1 MLSFWNGAFVT
12 RGRVAGGDVGAPGPI
27 GYPRMQMEPTTEPQS
42 QPEPL
47 PEPLPAPLPEPPE
60 QRDVR
65 VLRPARAG
73 NLTTNWSTAFWL
85 GWALVAG
92 GFAAVWYSSR
102 ITGMATWW
110 LGPET
115 APRLIFVSLIPFV
128 APIGLAVMTLTH
140 RRWLPFWGILGA
152 AITAGVAIGDIGGPA
167 RYAAIEFA
175 LAAGGLLVSV
185 ASIAGLLRDAP
196 TDPTSR

>member
-1 MLSFWNGAFVT
+1 
-12 RGRVAGGDVGAPGPI
+12 
-27 GYPRMQMEPTTEPQS
+27 MEPTPEPQAD
-42 QPEPL
+42 EL
-47 PEPLPAPLPEPPE
+47 PTPAAAAPSSTLPPPPDDE
-60 QRDVR
+60 LDRRDVR
-65 VLRPARAG
+65 IAQLLRAG
-73 NLTTNWSTAFWL
+73 HLTTNWSTAFWL

-115 APRLIFVSLIPFV
+115 APRIILVSLIPFT

-140 RRWLPFWGILGA
+140 RRWLPYWGVLGA
-152 AITAGVAIGDIGGPA
+152 AITAAVAAGDIGGPA
-167 RYAAIEFA
+167 RYFVVEFA

-196 TDPTSR
+196 TDAASR

>member
-1 MLSFWNGAFVT
+1 M
-12 RGRVAGGDVGAPGPI
+12 
-27 GYPRMQMEPTTEPQS
+27 GYPPWQMEPTTEPQP
-42 QPEPL
+42 QPDALPDPLATPL
-47 PEPLPAPLPEPPE
+47 PSPLPEPPE

-65 VLRPARAG
+65 VVRPVRAG
-73 NLTTNWSTAFWL
+73 NLTANWGTAFWL

-92 GFAAVWYSSR
+92 GFAAVWYSAR

-115 APRLIFVSLIPFV
+115 APRLIFISLIPFV

-140 RRWLPFWGILGA
+140 RRWLPFWGIAGA
-152 AITAGVAIGDIGGPA
+152 AVTALVAWGDIGGPA
-167 RYAAIEFA
+167 RYFAIEFA

>member
-1 MLSFWNGAFVT
+1 M
-12 RGRVAGGDVGAPGPI
+12 
-27 GYPRMQMEPTTEPQS
+27 GYPPRQMEPTTEPQPQPES
-42 QPEPL
+42 LPEPL
-47 PEPLPAPLPEPPE
+47 AEPLPAPLPQPLPEPPAPHHA
-60 QRDVR
+60 RATRLV
-65 VLRPARAG
+65 RAG

-92 GFAAVWYSSR
+92 GFAAVWYSAR

-115 APRLIFVSLIPFV
+115 APRIIFVSLIPFV

-140 RRWLPFWGILGA
+140 RRWLPFWGIAGA
-152 AITAGVAIGDIGGPA
+152 AVTALVAWGDIGGPA
-167 RYAAIEFA
+167 RYFAIEFA

-185 ASIAGLLRDAP
+185 ASFAGLLRDAP

>member
-1 MLSFWNGAFVT
+1 
-12 RGRVAGGDVGAPGPI
+12 
-27 GYPRMQMEPTTEPQS
+27 MEPITEPQLE
-42 QPEPL
+42 QPD
-47 PEPLPAPLPEPPE
+47 
-60 QRDVR
+60 RRVVR
-65 VLRPARAG
+65 HLRAG

-85 GWALVAG
+85 GWALVAA

-115 APRLIFVSLIPFV
+115 APRLILVSLVPFV
-128 APIGLAVMTLTH
+128 APIGLAVLTLTH

-152 AITAGVAIGDIGGPA
+152 AVTALVAVGDIGGPA
-167 RYAAIEFA
+167 RYFAIEFA

-185 ASIAGLLRDAP
+185 ASVAGLVRAASPDSPDL
-196 TDPTSR
+196 SR